1 MQGHPVV
8 RPGGVVVLVHCV
20 HQPLTSPSLQSALK
34 EKYIQKN
41 ISQEIYSEKYITRKT
56 YWKQFSHGYI
66 YFWIFGNYCTGAA
79 MELQQKHV
87 KILRGGRIT
96 EDTDLL
102 LLDRRGGE
110 ELDGEGA
117 EGVEGEDVLPDRGDT
132 ELPVGLGPRLW
143 PVLVTLDLQLFI
155 ISR

>member
-1 MQGHPVV
+1 MV
-8 RPGGVVVLVHCV
+8 
-20 HQPLTSPSLQSALK
+20 T
-34 EKYIQKN
+34 
-41 ISQEIYSEKYITRKT
+41 
-56 YWKQFSHGYI
+56 F
-66 YFWIFGNYCTGAA
+66 IFGSLGTIALG
-79 MELQQKHV
+79 LQWSLNGLRQKLV

-117 EGVEGEDVLPDRGDT
+117 EGVEGEDVLPDRGDA
-132 ELPVGLGPRLW
+132 ELPVVLGPRLW
-143 PVLVTLDLQLFI
+143 PVLVTLDLQLII